1 MSVLLIVVGALV
13 AAVGVGM
20 IGYGIPI
27 NEFSFGN
34 TLIIAGTVAVVGGII
49 VFAIGVAV
57 GQLRRIAEMLATRTP
72 EQPRRPLEVFEPP
85 STARATSTPNR
96 IPFPPRPKPATEI
109 PETIPEPPPA
119 AAPVA
124 EEHPAPIA
132 APMLRNPEMP
142 VAAVEQFEVQEY
154 AAVSLSP
161 QELTASPAPAEL
173 AEPVPPP
180 PSSPDSII
188 ASPAAER
195 RPEPPPAFEDEA
207 WRSMPPPMPPPPL
220 PPPSRMERQSQS
232 TYFDTMWPADSRPAK
247 RPLFEEP
254 NPKPEPELPPAPAPA
269 APSEPAAILKSGV
282 VDGMGY
288 TLYVDGSI
296 EAELPNGTL
305 RFASIN
311 ELREHLAKSA

>member
-1 MSVLLIVVGALV
+1 MSVLLIIVGALV

-34 TLIIAGTVAVVGGII
+34 TLIAAGTTAVVGGII
-49 VFAIGVAV
+49 VFAIGIAV
-57 GQLRRIAEMLATRTP
+57 GHLQRLAEMLATRAP
-72 EQPRRPLEVFEPP
+72 EQPSRPLEVFEPP
-85 STARATSTPNR
+85 SSVRAPPAPSR
-96 IPFPPRPKPATEI
+96 IPFPPKPKSPTG
-109 PETIPEPPPA
+109 IPEPLPP

-124 EEHPAPIA
+124 KEHPAPIA
-132 APMLRNPEMP
+132 APMLRNPDMP

-161 QELTASPAPAEL
+161 QEPIAPPAPAKL
-173 AEPVPPP
+173 AEPASPPP
-180 PSSPDSII
+180 ESTI
-188 ASPAAER
+188 APPAAER
-195 RPEPPPAFEDEA
+195 HPEPPPAFEDEPS
-207 WRSMPPPMPPPPL
+207 RLMTPPVPP

-232 TYFDTMWPADSRPAK
+232 SYFDTMWPADSRPAN
-247 RPLFEEP
+247 RPIFEEP
-254 NPKPEPELPPAPAPA
+254 NPEPKPELPLATAAA
-269 APSEPAAILKSGV
+269 APNEPAAILKSGV

-311 ELREHLAKSA
+311 ELRDHLAKSA